1 MFEISWMELVEGG
14 GRLTESI
21 LLAGWRTLPAF
32 CVALAISLLLRN
44 RISAS
49 SHAVLWTIVMVRLFL
64 PVSFENPYNFHAL
77 SDSLFQMRVER
88 TEQAAI
94 HEVYRAEFSPM
105 EQTASAPAQP
115 IGATAIADEPF
126 DYLQLALSLVAL
138 GVPTISCLLFARLVI
153 GHVLFWRKLTRAPLL
168 DDARLQAILTRE
180 CKDVGVSRQPTVREI
195 ASLST
200 PAVFGFFRHTLCLPQ
215 GTIGRLGDQELT
227 WIIRHE
233 LAHIRRW
240 DSLTIMLGSAA
251 KAIHW
256 FNPLVYFAAS
266 RLRLAVEQAADD
278 KATYK
283 ATGNERIAYCQLLL
297 AIAEGGS
304 NKTASPALG
313 LLTFRPG
320 LDLKARVA
328 RLTVGRARTSRT
340 GKILVF
346 VLVACFA
353 WLSLTD
359 ASDEPTSPPLYYLE
373 DDDQYVANAPESSAR
388 ILTKDQE
395 SKVRFLNTYDA
406 QPLFDRLAKTE
417 EERKQLRLEL
427 SAIGS
432 LVGEPDAVKL
442 TDDNKLI
449 ANLSQASH
457 ASLANLFKHWKLG
470 GPAEIAI
477 ETRFIH
483 APLSLL
489 KDVDW
494 ADRKL
499 DEVST
504 ENRPATAIL
513 ASQQEVEQM
522 TTQANRDKNANSM
535 LCPKVTMY
543 NGQSAHIKD
552 CVTRPFIT
560 NVRLD
565 SKRQVV
571 PAVEMFDEGN
581 SIELT
586 TTINSDSSVTLNVRF
601 TQSEITEVR
610 KATVPLN
617 AGRTADVQV
626 PIVRKNSVELAV
638 AAADGETILLS
649 IPDVV
654 PNDAKSKEQMATF
667 VLITPKVLKT
677 NETRK

>member
-14 GRLTESI
+14 GRITESI

-88 TEQAAI
+88 TDQAAI
-94 HEVYRAEFSPM
+94 HEVYRAEFSPVG
-105 EQTASAPAQP
+105 QATAALPQP
-115 IGATAIADEPF
+115 IGATAVPEEPF
-126 DYLQLALSLVAL
+126 DYLQFALGLVAL
-138 GVPTISCLLFARLVI
+138 GVPTISCFLFARLVI
-153 GHVLFWRKLTRAPLL
+153 GHILFWRKLNRAPLL
-168 DDARLQAILTRE
+168 ENARLQTILARE
-180 CKDVGVSRQPTVREI
+180 CEDLRVSHQPTVREM

-215 GTIGRLGDQELT
+215 GTIERLSDQELT
-227 WIIRHE
+227 WIVRHE

-283 ATGNERIAYCQLLL
+283 ATGNERIAYCHLLL
-297 AIAEGGS
+297 AIAEGGTT
-304 NKTASPALG
+304 KTVSPALG

-328 RLTVGRARTSRT
+328 RLTVGRVRSSRT
-340 GKILVF
+340 LKLIVF

-359 ASDEPTSPPLYYLE
+359 ASDEPTSPPLNYLE
-373 DDDQYVANAPESSAR
+373 DDDQYVASAPDSSAR
-388 ILTKDQE
+388 ILTKYEE

-417 EERKQLRLEL
+417 EERNQLRLEL

-432 LVGEPDAVKL
+432 LIGEPDAVKL
-442 TDDNKLI
+442 TEDNKLI
-449 ANLSQASH
+449 ANLPVTSQ
-457 ASLANLFKHWKLG
+457 ASLANLVKHWKLG
-470 GPAEIAI
+470 GPDQIMI

-494 ADRKL
+494 ADRQL
-499 DEVST
+499 PEVST
-504 ENRPATAIL
+504 ENRPGMAIL
-513 ASQQEVEQM
+513 ASKQEVEQL
-522 TTQANRDKNANSM
+522 TTKANRDLKANSM
-535 LCPKVTMY
+535 SCPRVTMF
-543 NGQSAHIKD
+543 NGQSASIKD
-552 CVTRPFIT
+552 CVRRPFIT

-571 PAVEMFDEGN
+571 QEVEILDEGN
-581 SIELT
+581 SLELT
-586 TTINSDSSVTLNVRF
+586 TEITPGNSVTVQACF

-626 PIVRKNSVELAV
+626 PIVKKNKVEVAV
-638 AAADGETILLS
+638 AAADGETILIS

-667 VLITPKVLKT
+667 VLITPKVLRT
-677 NETRK
+677 DETRK